1 MASMIERCNSIDVFQ
16 VFMIV
21 SFYPRLNKK
30 CYYKIKEHTTND
42 NCSFV

>member
-1 MASMIERCNSIDVFQ
+1 MASMIERYNSIDVFQ

-30 CYYKIKEHTTND
+30 CYYKMKAHSTND
-42 NCSFV
+42 NRSFV